1 MSAPDDQYGA
11 PGRPDPSHES
21 RLAGVSLRQVPL
33 AVIGCASAA
42 LANSVAVQLRRQG
55 TVVYVTHSADG
66 CLRVAVS
73 VEPDMI
79 LLDSGFPGRI
89 EKLLKAHPACAG
101 AQVFHLPG
109 DLPRLTEQPSRPV
122 VTAGPHAA

>member
-1 MSAPDDQYGA
+1 
-11 PGRPDPSHES
+11 
-21 RLAGVSLRQVPL
+21 VSSRQVPL
-33 AVIGCASAA
+33 VVVGCASAA

-55 TVVYVTHSADG
+55 DVVYVTHSADG

-79 LLDSGFPGRI
+79 VLDAGFPGRI
-89 EKLLKAHPACAG
+89 EKLLKAHPSCAG

-109 DLPRLTEQPSRPV
+109 DLPRLTEQPARTV
-122 VTAGPHAA
+122 ATAGPHAA